1 MKKLIYPLAFTLTA
15 FLIIYSCS
23 AEEDNSPPPSI
34 IQTPEPETP
43 APTQYT
49 LTVSAGEGGTVSTEG
64 GTYDEGTDVSV
75 TAVPENGFQF
85 VRWSDGE
92 EAITRTI
99 SMNQNTLIYAEF
111 YIKMPSYERYSFI
124 NETTSSFQ
132 KQKYFYRYLS
142 KEEYKDLAWYDLSG
156 ETTFCNWGIGGG
168 QEGTCYGF
176 WPNYRVHGSYD
187 TWGDFNN
194 DNKLDYFASSWTFT
208 PDNKFGN
215 EKSQF
220 IFISDYFS
228 SDSQT
233 KSVLQSDYINWASP
247 TSIADF
253 DNNGFLDVLVLHNNR
268 HNNAVNWN
276 PNQITENS
284 GERVSPGQPVIIYFE
299 PDGKYREVPFGP
311 NNIDTHQSTSGD
323 IDGDGDI
330 DVVMFPW
337 YTQNE
342 GLSNSPKI
350 LLNNGSGNFETIELL
365 SDYES
370 FIQEYPFNW
379 NLLSFNIFDLNGD
392 GNMDIVGGTIL
403 SDIPEDVEMAQIWEY
418 KDENEKGFHNNRK
431 PWIIWGTDDLQ
442 YSSANIVTLDKIE
455 HRYKSNLL
463 GSGFTDFDSDGDI
476 DIILISTVVD
486 GDIFY
491 KNYELTLFENKGD
504 KVFEDVTNEKID
516 FYYNLDASKF
526 GEFYSIAMIDKDEDG
541 DFDIVPYSAGNMF
554 GGEEYITN
562 LYWENTGSQFVR
574 RQN

>member
-1 MKKLIYPLAFTLTA
+1 MKKLYLLSIFVLTTIA
-15 FLIIYSCS
+15 LIYSCS
-23 AEEDNSPPPSI
+23 TEEEDTAPPPSVVA
-34 IQTPEPETP
+34 TPEPEPP

-64 GTYDEGTDVSV
+64 GTFDEGTDVSV

-92 EAITRTI
+92 EAISRTI
-99 SMNQNTLIYAEF
+99 TMNQNTLISAEF
-111 YIKMPSYERYSFI
+111 YIKMPSYERYSLI
-124 NETTSSFQ
+124 NETTSSFH

-142 KEEYKDLAWYDLSG
+142 QEEYKELAWYPLNIG
-156 ETTFCNWGIGGG
+156 TRFCNWGIGGG
-168 QEGTCYGF
+168 QEGSCYPF

-228 SDSQT
+228 SNINQT
-233 KSVLQSDYINWASP
+233 KTVLQSEYINWASP

-253 DNNGFLDVLVLHNNR
+253 DNNGFLDILVLHNNR
-268 HNNAVNWN
+268 HNNSSNNSNNVGGQ
-276 PNQITENS
+276 NQNIS
-284 GERVSPGQPVIIYFE
+284 SGQPVIVFFE
-299 PDGKYREVPFGP
+299 QDGQYREVAFGP

-330 DVVMFPW
+330 DIIMFPW
-337 YTQNE
+337 YVQNE
-342 GLSNSPKI
+342 ISPSPKI
-350 LLNNGSGNFETIELL
+350 LLNEGGGSFETIELL

-370 FIQEYPFNW
+370 FIQQFPFNW
-379 NLLSFNIFDLNGD
+379 NVLSFNLFDLNGD
-392 GNMDIVGGTIL
+392 GNMDIVGGTNL
-403 SDIPEDVEMAQIWEY
+403 NDISENKEFERVWEY
-418 KDENEKGFHNNRK
+418 RDENTKGFHNNAK

-442 YSSANIVTLDKIE
+442 FSSANIILLDKIE
-455 HRYKSNLL
+455 HRYKSALL
-463 GSGFTDFDSDGDI
+463 GSGFSDFDSDGDI
-476 DIILISTVVD
+476 DIILISTVAD
-486 GDIFY
+486 GEIY
-491 KNYELTLFENKGD
+491 YGNYELTLFENKGD
-504 KVFEDVTNEKID
+504 KVFEDVTSEKID

-541 DFDIVPYSAGNMF
+541 DYDIVPYSAGNMF
-554 GGEEYITN
+554 GEDYITD
-562 LYWENTGSQFVR
+562 LYWENTGGQFVR
-574 RQN
+574 REND

>member
-1 MKKLIYPLAFTLTA
+1 MKKLYLLSTIL
-15 FLIIYSCS
+15 LIVFVFVYSWS
-23 AEEDNSPPPSI
+23 AEEEDTSPPPALV
-34 IQTPEPETP
+34 QPQEPEPD
-43 APTQYT
+43 PTQYT
-49 LTVSAGEGGTVSTEG
+49 LTVTAGEGGTVSTEG
-64 GTYDEGTDVSV
+64 GTFDKGTDVSV

-92 EAITRTI
+92 EAISRTI
-99 SMNQNTLIYAEF
+99 TMNQNTLISAEF
-111 YIKMPSYERYSFI
+111 EIKMPSYERYSSV
-124 NETTSSFQ
+124 NETTSSFH

-142 KEEYKDLAWYDLSG
+142 QEEYKELAWYPLSIG
-156 ETTFCNWGIGGG
+156 TRFCNWGIGGG
-168 QEGTCYGF
+168 QEGACYGF
-176 WPNYRVHGSYD
+176 WPLYRVHGSYD

-228 SDSQT
+228 SNSQT

-276 PNQITENS
+276 PNQITANS
-284 GERVSPGQPVIIYFE
+284 GEKIPPGQSVIIYFE
-299 PDGKYREVPFGP
+299 PNGQYREVPFGP

-330 DVVMFPW
+330 DIVMFPW
-337 YTQNE
+337 FVQNE
-342 GLSNSPKI
+342 GLSSSPKI

-365 SDYES
+365 SDYDS

-418 KDENEKGFHNNRK
+418 KDENVKGFHNNRK

-442 YSSANIVTLDKIE
+442 YSSTNIVTLDKIE
-455 HRYKSNLL
+455 HRYNSNLL

-541 DFDIVPYSAGNMF
+541 DYDIVPYSAGNMF
-554 GGEEYITN
+554 GEDYITN
-562 LYWENTGSQFVR
+562 LYWENTGGQFVR
-574 RQN
+574 REND